1 MEIFKIIGIGL
12 IAVTTA
18 AIIKPQRPEISMQ
31 ITLIAGIAIFIIV
44 ITQLSSVIEILNLF
58 AQKAGIQPEFLKT
71 IIKITGIAYL
81 TEFAASICR
90 DSGES
95 ALAYKM
101 EFAGKIIVIALAV
114 PIFAAVLNLLVRIMP

>member
-1 MEIFKIIGIGL
+1 MEIFKIIGIG
-12 IAVTTA
+12 IMAATA
-18 AIIKPQRPEISMQ
+18 AAVVKPQRPEISMQ
-31 ITLIAGIAIFIIV
+31 ITMAAGITIFILV
-44 ITQLSSVIEILNLF
+44 ITQLSSVIDILNSF

-71 IIKITGIAYL
+71 VIKVTGIAFL

-95 ALAYKM
+95 ALAYKI
-101 EFAGKIIVIALAV
+101 EFAGKIIVIALAI

>member
-1 MEIFKIIGIGL
+1 MDIFKVIGIGL
-12 IAVTTA
+12 MAVTSA
-18 AIIKPQRPEISMQ
+18 AIIKPQRPELSMQ
-31 ITLIAGIAIFIIV
+31 ITLAAGITIFILI
-44 ITQLSSVIEILNLF
+44 ITQLSSVIDIMNLF

-71 IIKITGIAYL
+71 VIKITGIAYL
-81 TEFAASICR
+81 TEFAASICK

-101 EFAGKIIVIALAV
+101 EFAGKIIIIALAV

>member
-12 IAVTTA
+12 MAATAA

-31 ITLIAGIAIFIIV
+31 ITLMAGIAIFIIV
-44 ITQLSSVIEILNLF
+44 ITQLSSVIEILNSF
-58 AQKAGIQPEFLKT
+58 AQKAGIQPEFLRT

-81 TEFAASICR
+81 TEFAASICK

-101 EFAGKIIVIALAV
+101 EFAGKIIIIALAV